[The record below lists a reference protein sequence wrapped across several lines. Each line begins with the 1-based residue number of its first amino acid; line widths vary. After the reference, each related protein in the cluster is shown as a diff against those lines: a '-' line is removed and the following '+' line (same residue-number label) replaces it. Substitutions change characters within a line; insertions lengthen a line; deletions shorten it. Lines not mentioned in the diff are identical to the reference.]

1 MLENLRDFPRD
12 VLDIFCEDMSDGIVC
27 GFTPT
32 VNQEIITISK
42 GIIKYHCVVYV
53 MKKMSC

>member
-27 GFTPT
+27 GFIPT
-32 VNQEIITISK
+32 VNKEIITISK
-42 GIIKYHCVVYV
+42 GIIKYH
-53 MKKMSC
+53 MA